1 MNLRYFS
8 VCSGIEAAT
17 DAWHS
22 LGWTAAGF
30 AEIEAFPSAVL
41 AARYGSN
48 MPGEPLSKNGIPNY
62 GDFTKI
68 TDEQIAAIGHVDLL
82 VGGTPCQSFS
92 VAGKR
97 LGLDDPR
104 GNLALEYLRLARRL
118 GAKLFCW
125 ENVPG
130 VLSSYSDAPE
140 SEGGPRCPL
149 AERKAGDEW
158 DETRDFATFLEF
170 VRECGY
176 GFAYRI
182 LDAQYVRVES
192 HPFAVPQRRER
203 LFVIGYLGDWRRAA
217 AILLEPEGM
226 RGHPPP
232 RRKAGQGTAG
242 ALTASSG
249 RRGGTDDPERGRLIV
264 ESFGGGNTSRSLDV
278 STALTALTAHGQRID
293 FEVETFVVSAPET
306 AATLTRGA
314 ESAGKGGYAGR
325 RQEDDYNL
333 VAHALRGE
341 GFDASEDGTG
351 RGVPI
356 VPVAFGFT
364 TEQTPKAAADV
375 AMTLTKQSPT
385 GGGQPQAVAFDL
397 RGREGGSQFEGPH
410 ETANIRAGN
419 GGSSKSYIAEQ
430 WAVRRLT
437 PTECAR
443 LQGRADDYT
452 RIAWRGKPP
461 EECPDG
467 PRYKAEGNSMAA
479 NVMRWIGERIDLFET
494 LVAEGK
500 IPS

>member
-22 LGWTAAGF
+22 LGWSAAGF

-48 MPGEPLSKNGIPNY
+48 MPGEPLSTNGVPNY

-118 GAKLFCW
+118 GARWFCW

-130 VLSSYSDAPE
+130 VLSSFSGSEHAKRQVERDGGSAEAEE
-140 SEGGPRCPL
+140 S
-149 AERKAGDEW
+149 
-158 DETRDFATFLEF
+158 RDFAEFLSY
-170 VRECGY
+170 VLECGY

-192 HPFAVPQRRER
+192 HPRAVPQRRER
-203 LFVIGYLGDWRRAA
+203 LFVVGYLGDWRRAA
-217 AILLEPEGM
+217 AVLLEPEGM

-232 RRKAGQGTAG
+232 RRKSGQGTAG
-242 ALTASSG
+242 RVAPCLDSSF
-249 RRGGTDDPERGRLIV
+249 GRLQGQ
-264 ESFGGGNTSRSLDV
+264 SGQDLN
-278 STALTALTAHGQRID
+278 HGH
-293 FEVETFVVSAPET
+293 
-306 AATLTRGA
+306 GH
-314 ESAGKGGYAGR
+314 
-325 RQEDDYNL
+325 L

-356 VPVAFGFT
+356 VPVAHPIAFDT
-364 TEQTPKAAADV
+364 TQITSKANVSNPKPGDPCHPLSAHAH
-375 AMTLTKQSPT
+375 P
-385 GGGQPQAVAFDL
+385 PAVAFDL

-419 GGSSKSYIAEQ
+419 GGSPKSYVAEK

-437 PTECAR
+437 PTECSR
-443 LQGRADDYT
+443 LQGRSDDYT
-452 RIAWRGKPP
+452 RIAWRGKSP

-467 PRYKAEGNSMAA
+467 PHYKGEGNSMAA

-494 LVAEGK
+494 LVAEGR